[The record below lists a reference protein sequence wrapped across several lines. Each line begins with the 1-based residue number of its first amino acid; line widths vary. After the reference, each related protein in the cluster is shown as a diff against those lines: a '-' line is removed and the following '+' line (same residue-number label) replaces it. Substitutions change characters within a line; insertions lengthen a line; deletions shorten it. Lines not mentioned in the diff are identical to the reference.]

1 METLKDIMF
10 KERISLLKGADPIE
24 VLKIIK
30 RKARLKTKDFATIL
44 DVPVSKI
51 TRLLAK
57 DIRLTEDEAKKLA
70 THFDIDIHYFGRWYR
85 TPSDPNYWD
94 EPEIQAEII
103 SLNGYLRFGYEKLI
117 KDYPNHPLIPIWK
130 EHFGE
135 WLNSHI
141 NFTDTRFGT
150 LGLLLDTKQ
159 AANDEIN
166 WLKKEKR
173 KLHAI
178 LDEIKKYGITGQP

>member
-10 KERISLLKGADPIE
+10 KEGISLLKGADPIE